1 MAILAFDFGGSAVKH
16 GVWNGQEMMDKGSF
30 KTPKTWEEMKASLLA
45 VFNEADKEIEGVAL
59 SAPGVVDVQKQ
70 MINGISAIP
79 YIHGFNIFHE
89 LEELFKRPISIEN
102 DANCAGLAEIYAG
115 AAKGKQEV
123 AFVVIGTGI
132 GGAIFHK
139 GEIVKGAHLYGG
151 EFGLMYLSGGET
163 FSKLGTA
170 VQMAWRYCERKGVE
184 KDIFSGEEVF
194 AFAESGDEVAIEE
207 VNNFYEYL
215 TQGLFSIQFSLDPE
229 MIVLGGGVSAKKGLL
244 PEINRRMKEKLTHFE
259 LNDFIPQIVT
269 CQYENDANLIG
280 AAANFLTIK
289 KMHKGRLK
297 QPDVLH

>member
-1 MAILAFDFGGSAVKH
+1 MAILAFDFGGSAVKY
-16 GVWNGQEMMDKGSF
+16 GIWNGQEITDKGNF
-30 KTPKTWEEMKASLLA
+30 TTPKTWDEMKASLFA
-45 VFNEADKEIEGVAL
+45 IYNEINQTIEGVAI
-59 SAPGVVDVQKQ
+59 SAPGVVDVEKQ

-79 YIHGFNIFHE
+79 YIHRFNIYNE
-89 LEELFKRPISIEN
+89 LEALFKLPVSIEN
-102 DANCAGLAEIYAG
+102 DANCAGMAEIYEG

-184 KDIFSGEEVF
+184 KETYTGEDVF
-194 AFAESGDEVAIEE
+194 ALAESGDKLAIEE
-207 VNNFYEYL
+207 VNNFYEYV

-244 PEINRRMKEKLTHFE
+244 EEINRRMKEKLAHFE

-269 CQYENDANLIG
+269 CQYKNDANLIG
-280 AAANFLTIK
+280 AAANFIAIQKNREET
-289 KMHKGRLK
+289 MGT
-297 QPDVLH
+297 D

>member
-16 GVWNGQEMMDKGSF
+16 GIWNGQEMIEKGIF
-30 KTPKTWEEMKASLLA
+30 KTPNTWEEMKASLLA
-45 VFNEADKEIEGVAL
+45 VFTESDREIEGVAL

-79 YIHGFNIFHE
+79 YIHGFNIFQE
-89 LEELFKRPISIEN
+89 LEELFQRPVSIEN

-115 AAKGKQEV
+115 AAKGKKEV

-139 GEIVKGAHLYGG
+139 GEIVKGTHLYGG

-170 VQMAWRYCERKGVE
+170 VQMAWRYCERKGME
-184 KDIFSGEEVF
+184 KETFSGEEVF

-244 PEINRRMKEKLTHFE
+244 EEINRRMKEKLIHFG

-269 CQYENDANLIG
+269 CQYKNDANLIG

-289 KMHKGRLK
+289 KNK
-297 QPDVLH
+297 